1 MKSTRALFACTIAHF
16 LIAGCA
22 WAAEPGKMTEACA
35 GCHGPNGANPD
46 ASVPNIGGYSK
57 TYLLSTLEG
66 FAAQKRPCPEVTYAS
81 GSKKGTKS
89 DMCQIAKALD
99 KADAD
104 QIADFLAAQPFVRT
118 AQKFDPAQAEKGKAI
133 FAKSCTKCH
142 SFEGDISNDDAG
154 ILPGQKTEYIQRQIA
169 EFAAGTRPI
178 SKNMKT
184 RFEKLNK
191 AELEEIVQ
199 YLASFK

>member
-1 MKSTRALFACTIAHF
+1 MKSFNALFACTIVQF
-16 LIAGCA
+16 LIAGSA
-22 WAAEPGKMTEACA
+22 WSAEPGKMTEACA
-35 GCHGPNGANPD
+35 GCHGPNGTNTEAG
-46 ASVPNIGGYSK
+46 VPNIGGYSK
-57 TYLLSTLEG
+57 AYLLTTLEG
-66 FAAQKRPCPEVTYAS
+66 FAAQKRPCPEATYTS

-104 QIADFLAAQPFVRT
+104 QIASYLAAQPFVRT
-118 AQKFDPAQAEKGKAI
+118 KQKFDPVQAEKGKPI
-133 FAKSCTKCH
+133 FDKSCTKCH
-142 SFEGDISNDDAG
+142 SVEGDISNDDAG
-154 ILPGQKTEYIQRQIA
+154 ILPGQKTEYITRQIA
-169 EFAAGTRPI
+169 EFAGGTRPI

-199 YLASFK
+199 YLASFN